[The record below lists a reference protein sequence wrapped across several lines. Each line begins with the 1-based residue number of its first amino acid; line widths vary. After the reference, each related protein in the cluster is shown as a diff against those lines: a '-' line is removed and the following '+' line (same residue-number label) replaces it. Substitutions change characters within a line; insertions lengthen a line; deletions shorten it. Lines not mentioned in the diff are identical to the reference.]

1 MAITSTNYTDISYIE
16 EVTPGTTPATPT
28 FQILPTKG
36 GSPQGNITT
45 AVSEVIRSDRQ
56 TDDLVVVDSDVA
68 AEVNFELSYTPYK
81 PLLTSLLQGASA
93 AVINISSASDIAAA
107 AGSPSSFTST
117 STDFVAAGLKVGHF
131 FQVAGFTVNPTE
143 NNGVFKATS
152 VATNAVEV
160 SQTLVTESAPAS
172 VDVSATVVRNGAETP
187 VTYSILKRVQGAN
200 APYYFYYNGCIASAA
215 SFRIESGAILDGSIS
230 FVGREEDPTDTAK
243 AGQDVDPIQA
253 YTIMNSVSSV
263 LEVEMTAVVGQATRF
278 STMDMAINNNV
289 EAAKAVGTLGAF
301 DLASFSLDVTADMNI
316 YFEDIA
322 IYTAYKNSN
331 SFSVGVVY
339 EDGDGNRIAISMPYC
354 KFESL
359 DTPIDGKDAFFM
371 ANGTVRGLRDPVNN
385 YMVQFSFMPA
395 A

>member
-81 PLLTSLLQGASA
+81 PLLTSLLQGAA
-93 AVINISSASDIAAA
+93 ATVINISSASDIAAA
-107 AGSPSSFTST
+107 FGSPSSFTSS
-117 STDFVAAGLKVGHF
+117 STDFVTAGLKVGHF
-131 FQVAGFTVNPTE
+131 FQVAGFVDSA

-215 SFRIESGAILDGSIS
+215 SFRVESGAILDGSIS
-230 FVGREEDPTDTAK
+230 FIGREEDSTDTAK
-243 AGQDVDPIQA
+243 SGQTLTAIPA
-253 YTIMNSVSSV
+253 YTIMNAVSSV
-263 LEVEMTAVVGQATRF
+263 LEVEMTAVTGQDTRF

-322 IYTAYKNSN
+322 IYTAYKNSS
-331 SFSVGVVY
+331 SFSIGVVY